1 MENYIVT
8 IIDQHQAKEF
18 CDLTGCDKILIDA
31 WEKYGRQTCFTT
43 GRYTYASKNYF
54 KTQIEDEYSRYYN
67 WEIISFEEFKELC
80 LNKQEKIT
88 ISVTSTTT
96 KVRITA
102 TIDGVKKVAEA
113 NCQEGEEFNYIRLR
127 DLAIKKLFPNYIKKE
142 LRGLHSL
149 SHYGVLGTPTGTEDI
164 KGEEIQVGDIVCVEG
179 DEDQEGIVVSCKENR
194 KIVYRIFGRFQLK
207 NLKNLII
214 TQKWN
219 NLTQEQCEASLLTL
233 KDYDDRYWE
242 D

>member
-18 CDLTGCDKILIDA
+18 CDLTGCDRMLIDT
-31 WEKYGRQTCFTT
+31 WEKFGRQTCFTT
-43 GRYTYASKNYF
+43 GCYGYASKSYF
-54 KTQIEDEYSRYYN
+54 KAKIEDECSRYYN

-80 LNKQEKIT
+80 LHKREEIN
-88 ISVTSTTT
+88 ISVTSTAT
-96 KVRITA
+96 KVKVTA

-113 NCQEGEEFNYIRLR
+113 SIQEGEEFNYIRLR
-127 DLAIKKLFPNYIKKE
+127 DLAIRELFPNSIKKE

-149 SHYGVLGTPTGTEDI
+149 SHYGVLGSPTGTKDI
-164 KGEEIQVGDIVCVEG
+164 NGEEIQVGDIVCVED
-179 DEDQEGIVVSCKENR
+179 DEDQEGIVISCEKNR
-194 KIVYRIFGRFQLK
+194 KTVYKIFGRFQLK
-207 NLKNLII
+207 NLRNLII

-219 NLTQEQCEASLLTL
+219 NLTQKQCEASLLTL
-233 KDYDDRYWE
+233 ENCNDRYWE